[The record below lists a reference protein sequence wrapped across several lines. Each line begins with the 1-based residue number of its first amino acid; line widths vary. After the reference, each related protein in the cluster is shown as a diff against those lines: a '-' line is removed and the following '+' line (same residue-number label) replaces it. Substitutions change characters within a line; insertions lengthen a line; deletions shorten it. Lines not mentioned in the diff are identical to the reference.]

1 MLDDIDLSIHLLY
14 SIHISI
20 VAEQAYLPPSRVLL
34 NAAAAKV
41 LDESRHNVL
50 RKEIEEVA
58 TLNNCTFQ
66 KHIGILDCIWHLVF
80 VRLWGSWVDAL
91 YQVVLEH
98 ETLVRGNDDTKEAPQ
113 DSCEP
118 ANKAQ
123 KEIKRSDGPLDIY
136 FLL

>member
-58 TLNNCTFQ
+58 TLHNCTF
-66 KHIGILDCIWHLVF
+66 
-80 VRLWGSWVDAL
+80 
-91 YQVVLEH
+91 
-98 ETLVRGNDDTKEAPQ
+98 
-113 DSCEP
+113 
-118 ANKAQ
+118 
-123 KEIKRSDGPLDIY
+123 
-136 FLL
+136 